1 MATIENNDLQ
11 TLTHAISLID
21 SIDKLSS
28 YGKDEARRETVRE
41 ALQQRNFEPLREYL
55 SVLLRSTS
63 QAQQSNKGFEK
74 VCSSARESCQD
85 AATECLQK
93 SAQAKSNKTTSRVV
107 GGTATAAVLG
117 TGAASSVAATGIVIS
132 AFAGLL
138 TLGVGTVVGLIVTAA
153 ASGTVG
159 LTVGTGAAIATHCFA
174 SGYKAT
180 GKTFAELADT
190 FKSLSSA
197 SVTTLTHLSIVGA
210 KLDTFKKAADDVE
223 YCRTDN
229 QVDSISVSFDY
240 LFQQF
245 TECSAV
251 IASCRI
257 KLRSLIQGSNLPT
270 DSLQPQAT

>member
-1 MATIENNDLQ
+1 M
-11 TLTHAISLID
+11 
-21 SIDKLSS
+21 
-28 YGKDEARRETVRE
+28 
-41 ALQQRNFEPLREYL
+41 
-55 SVLLRSTS
+55 
-63 QAQQSNKGFEK
+63 
-74 VCSSARESCQD
+74 
-85 AATECLQK
+85 
-93 SAQAKSNKTTSRVV
+93 
-107 GGTATAAVLG
+107 
-117 TGAASSVAATGIVIS
+117 AATGIVIS

-159 LTVGTGAAIATHCFA
+159 LTVGTGAAIATHCVA

-180 GKTFAELADT
+180 GKKFAELAET

-223 YCRTDN
+223 YYRTDN

-257 KLRSLIQGSNLPT
+257 KLRSLIQDSNLPT